1 MFKFISFLKE
11 GGNLPFQ
18 KVDPK
23 DPTKTSTS
31 VADSVE
37 SGKRD
42 EQQGHFRD
50 FFQSLHDDFAKKRGR
65 GLFGRNGEALK
76 NNTFASGSAEAYMDP
91 SISTERFKRAKP
103 GGMGDVDV
111 QIHHGD
117 KKDLEDHLQP
127 GQQYGNFRVV
137 HVKKGGSQTH
147 AIVQHT
153 GTGQHHQIDFEP
165 VEYDQ
170 KTQQPTP
177 GDRMLHNSHIN
188 DLEQGLKG
196 VHHKYLLQSIP
207 HAYSKPA
214 IISKMVGRGK
224 ARSEVRE
231 EGNVAPHSL
240 SVDKG
245 MRKKWKQVDTQDGK
259 PVVQEQPSKG
269 AEYTKDLPTIY
280 KNLFNREGSEQDIQ
294 DMHHTQGLVDHIKK
308 HIPQE
313 HHGKIFDTFVNKLW
327 HPTAQE
333 TSVDR
338 ATDRKVKQSAYDFM
352 ARHFPGEAA
361 ARKEKTDQQVAEYY
375 DPNNPKKFKL
385 AKSGATIPSVDTE
398 NNSIK
403 ESEEEHHHVAFA
415 AGRFT
420 GPTTEHHKLLS
431 KVFSTKADSH
441 RVYVMGPSSEE
452 KTTDKDPLT
461 VQEKIEIL
469 KKLYPEHSDSF
480 IPGTERHTKNPQ
492 KALIH
497 AWHSLKKPGRKI
509 HLTVVAGSGD
519 EGVKNKS
526 SAGGSLEGYKSLVD
540 KYNKTKF
547 PQSENPDGT
556 IRGGDL
562 RMDYE
567 SAKYVKNQ
575 RGETSGSVMRKAAK
589 TLDSNNPSH
598 VSEFKKML
606 HPDYSDEE
614 AKNLMNKIKS
624 RSKPLK
630 EESTLLNKVKR
641 ILTI

>member
-1 MFKFISFLKE
+1 MIKFKKFILE

-18 KVDPK
+18 KTDPS
-23 DPTKTSTS
+23 DPTKSITS
-31 VADSVE
+31 VSDNVSAD
-37 SGKRD
+37 KRD
-42 EQQGHFRD
+42 EQQGHFRE

-76 NNTFASGSAEAYMDP
+76 NNTYASGSAEAYMDP
-91 SISTERFKRAKP
+91 SISSERFKKAKP

-111 QIHHGD
+111 QIHHED

-137 HVKKGGSQTH
+137 HVKKGGTQTH
-147 AIVQHT
+147 AIVQHL

-170 KTQQPTP
+170 KTQQPTSYE
-177 GDRMLHNSHIN
+177 RFAHNSHIN

-207 HAYSKPA
+207 AAGQKSG
-214 IISKMVGRGK
+214 IISKMTGRGK
-224 ARSEVRE
+224 ARTETRE
-231 EGNVAPHSL
+231 EGNYNPNTF

-245 MRKKWKQVDTQDGK
+245 LRQKWEKIGEENGK
-259 PVVQEQPSKG
+259 DVVKEKPTSES
-269 AEYTKDLPTIY
+269 EYTKDLPTIY
-280 KNLFNREGSEQDIQ
+280 RTMFNREGSEQDIK

-313 HHGKIFDTFVNKLW
+313 HHGKIFDAFVNKLW

-361 ARKEKTDQQVAEYY
+361 ARQEKTNQQVAEYY

-385 AKSGATIPSVDTE
+385 AKTGATIPSAQTE

-403 ESEEEHHHVAFA
+403 ESEEEKHHVVFA

-420 GPTTEHHKLLS
+420 GPTEEHHKLLS
-431 KVFSTKADSH
+431 RVFGTKADSH
-441 RVYVMGPSSEE
+441 RVYVMGPDSVE

-461 VQEKIEIL
+461 VQEKIENL

-480 IPGTERHTKNPQ
+480 IAGTERHTKNPQ
-492 KALIH
+492 KALVH
-497 AWHSLKKPGRKI
+497 TWHSLKKPGRKV
-509 HLTVVAGSGD
+509 HLTVIAGSGE
-519 EGVKNKS
+519 EGVEKKS
-526 SAGGSLEGYKSLVD
+526 AAGGSLESYKNLVN
-540 KYNKTKF
+540 KYNKTRF
-547 PQSENPDGT
+547 PESTDEQGNK
-556 IRGGDL
+556 RGGDL

-567 SAKYVKNQ
+567 KTNFVENP
-575 RGETSGSVMRKAAK
+575 RGKTSGSVMRKSAK
-589 TLDSNNPSH
+589 TLDHNNPEH
-598 VSEFKKML
+598 VAQFKKLL
-606 HPDYSDEE
+606 HPDFSTEDA
-614 AKNLMNKIKS
+614 AKLMKTIKE

-630 EESTLLNKVKR
+630 ECSS
-641 ILTI
+641 ILEKIKWILG